1 MLSRLQGRVR
11 LKDRLPEAQIL
22 KCRVYATSAHIIG
35 TYSATN
41 RTPHTVGNHLDG
53 QIDTPRPR
61 GGRENWHGSST
72 SDSELHCLWLQ
83 MVWQPHPL
91 GMGMVAPLLELCHPQ
106 AALEA
111 ATRN

>member
-41 RTPHTVGNHLDG
+41 RTPHTVGNHLDV

-61 GGRENWHGSST
+61 GGGENCVLKASYNGDFPSPVGRPPHLNT
-72 SDSELHCLWLQ
+72 SRRQ
-83 MVWQPHPL
+83 GV
-91 GMGMVAPLLELCHPQ
+91 
-106 AALEA
+106 
-111 ATRN
+111 